1 MKIKQ
6 TITLIIILISATVS
20 FAQST
25 DLDKDITEI
34 NILMKENGINNKY
47 YTQLSV
53 SDDKLIF
60 ENVGSQ
66 YKLKNTQKREITI
79 EKIVLKKIKL
89 TSTNRHNR
97 TLTSTIEIKTK
108 GKHIYNDALKGN
120 YSNCFIFLK
129 VKKEEVAE
137 TVQNK
142 IIELITKLQA

>member
-79 EKIVLKKIKL
+79 EKIVLKK
-89 TSTNRHNR
+89 
-97 TLTSTIEIKTK
+97 
-108 GKHIYNDALKGN
+108 
-120 YSNCFIFLK
+120 
-129 VKKEEVAE
+129 
-137 TVQNK
+137 
-142 IIELITKLQA
+142 

>member
-1 MKIKQ
+1 MKTKQ
-6 TITLIIILISATVS
+6 TIALIIILLSATIS

-25 DLDKDITEI
+25 DLEKDITDI
-34 NILMKENGINNKY
+34 NTLLKENGINNKY

-60 ENVGSQ
+60 ENVGYR
-66 YKLKNTQKREITI
+66 YKLKISYRREITI

-89 TSTNRHNR
+89 KFTNRHKS

-108 GKHIYNDALKGN
+108 GKHIYNETLKGN
-120 YSNCFIFLK
+120 YSNCFVFLK

-137 TVQNK
+137 TVKNK